1 MRRENF
7 NLREHCVSVAL
18 TDDIDV
24 NVFLCGNKEIDDYF
38 HNEALL
44 YGSEM
49 LSRNFVFIT
58 EDGMCDVVS
67 MFSLCNYSI
76 DMMSVPGHIKNR
88 LQRKIPNTKR
98 KRSYPALL
106 IGRLGVDRRF
116 RGLGIGSQ
124 VIDYIKWLCIHPSN
138 LGICR
143 YLVVDAI
150 NTPNVIRFYE
160 SNGFTMLFGSE
171 EEEKSSSGI
180 SPASVLR
187 TRKMYC
193 DLKLWMREVLGDSVE
208 KV

>member
-1 MRRENF
+1 MTDVWVT
-7 NLREHCVSVAL
+7 HC
-18 TDDIDV
+18 
-24 NVFLCGNKEIDDYF
+24 GKQ
-38 HNEALL
+38 
-44 YGSEM
+44 
-49 LSRNFVFIT
+49 

-76 DMMSVPGHIKNR
+76 DMTSVPGSIKNR

-180 SPASVLR
+180 STASVLR